1 MAYALI
7 VGANRGIGL
16 ELCRQMAGRGD
27 RVIATCRRSSAD
39 LEALR
44 GIEVHTGVD
53 VTAPASVDALTDE
66 LGDHTLDLLVI
77 VAGVLKRV
85 DLEGFDADVVREQFE
100 VNALGA
106 LATTVSLLRC
116 LKDGSKIGLLTS
128 RMGSL
133 ADNTSGGSYGYRM
146 SKAALNMA
154 GRSLALDL
162 RPRGIAVAILHPGW
176 VQTDMTSGQGLI
188 DAATS
193 AAGLIERLDELTLAT
208 SGTFVHESGELLP
221 W

>member
-1 MAYALI
+1 MASALI
-7 VGANRGIGL
+7 IGANRGIGL
-16 ELCRQMAGRGD
+16 ELSRQMAARGD
-27 RVIATCRRSSAD
+27 RVIATCRRSSAE
-39 LEALR
+39 LEALQ
-44 GIEVHTGVD
+44 GVEVRTGVD
-53 VTAPASVDALTDE
+53 VTAPASIAALADE
-66 LGDHTLDLLVI
+66 LGADALDLLV
-77 VAGVLKRV
+77 VGAGILKGV

-106 LATTVSLLRC
+106 LTTTIGLLPC

-154 GRSLALDL
+154 GRSLSLDL

-176 VQTDMTSGQGLI
+176 VKTDMTHGQGLI

-193 AAGLIERLDELTLAT
+193 AGGLIQRLDELTIET

>member
-1 MAYALI
+1 MACVLI

-27 RVIATCRRSSAD
+27 RVIATCRRSSPD

-53 VTAPASVDALTDE
+53 VTAPDSVDSLAEE
-66 LGDHTLDLLVI
+66 LGDHSLDLLVI

-106 LATTVSLLRC
+106 LATTVGLLRC

-154 GRSLALDL
+154 GRSLAHDL

-176 VQTDMTSGQGLI
+176 VQTDMTNGQGLI

>member
-1 MAYALI
+1 MACVLI

-16 ELCRQMAGRGD
+16 ELCRQMARRGD
-27 RVIATCRRSSAD
+27 RVIAACRRSSPD

-44 GIEVHTGVD
+44 GIEVHAGVD
-53 VTAPASVDALTDE
+53 VTAPDSVDALAEE
-66 LGDHTLDLLVI
+66 LGDHSLDLLVI

-154 GRSLALDL
+154 GRSLAHDL

-176 VQTDMTSGQGLI
+176 VQTDMTGGQGLI

>member
-1 MAYALI
+1 MACALV

-53 VTAPASVDALTDE
+53 VTAPASVDALADE

-106 LATTVSLLRC
+106 LATTVRLLRC

-154 GRSLALDL
+154 GRSLSLDL